1 MKSETYTDPDLISID
16 FCKER
21 EVLVQVFTSL
31 DTASK
36 IKELITRIKTRIPH
50 AKILGATAGAKIES
64 GRLSYQPTL
73 LTVSTFCS
81 SEVHTGLV
89 SSNTD
94 IFKDASDL
102 TRTLMDRSS
111 MPLKAAIVFS
121 EGLHID
127 GEILLRGISNE
138 APELIVAG
146 GMASDNQQFKETFV
160 FTEEGCTD
168 TGFAIALLFG
178 EELTVYNHF
187 NFNWVSLG
195 RTFTVTKAKGNRVW
209 ELDHTPIIDIYK
221 RYLGDQI
228 VQMLPDIGLEFPM
241 IIEGKAIPVARAVMV
256 KHDDGSLSFA
266 GTIEEGSQLRFGFGD
281 SEVIINANK
290 DEAYFRDRPVE
301 SLFVYSCIARLSLV
315 GEDIDQETLP
325 LNQFAPANG
334 FYTYGEF
341 YHVPDEKCNLFLNQ
355 TMTVLGLSEKEVPPA
370 QINPVIHT
378 RDARTSIHSRAM
390 SHFVQEITA
399 DMEKALEAEKMSK
412 EIMLH
417 QSRQATIGE
426 TIEIIAHQW
435 RQPLNII
442 ALVLQDIYI
451 KGELSLL
458 TPEILETQYDK
469 ANSALQYLSQTIDDF
484 RDFMQPDNE
493 VDAFELESVFN
504 DASGLVSGLLK
515 KHHIALENEGSPE
528 LTIHNKKNAL
538 LQVLLILLYN
548 AIDAVQSNRTDD
560 RRIVLSAKHEHGQ
573 IILQVCDNGGGV
585 LPEHLSSIFEPY
597 FTTKSKSH
605 GTGMGLYIAAS
616 LAKHYL
622 QGDLTVHN
630 SEEGACFTLSL
641 AQTFSLDK

>member
-16 FCKER
+16 FCKDR

-31 DTASK
+31 DTASE

-160 FTEEGCTD
+160 FTEEGCTN

-178 EELTVYNHF
+178 EELTVHNHF

-228 VQMLPDIGLEFPM
+228 VQMLPDIGLE
-241 IIEGKAIPVARAVMV
+241 AA
-256 KHDDGSLSFA
+256 LW
-266 GTIEEGSQLRFGFGD
+266 
-281 SEVIINANK
+281 
-290 DEAYFRDRPVE
+290 FRRQ
-301 SLFVYSCIARLSLV
+301 R
-315 GEDIDQETLP
+315 G
-325 LNQFAPANG
+325 
-334 FYTYGEF
+334 
-341 YHVPDEKCNLFLNQ
+341 H
-355 TMTVLGLSEKEVPPA
+355 
-370 QINPVIHT
+370 
-378 RDARTSIHSRAM
+378 
-390 SHFVQEITA
+390 
-399 DMEKALEAEKMSK
+399 
-412 EIMLH
+412 H
-417 QSRQATIGE
+417 QR
-426 TIEIIAHQW
+426 
-435 RQPLNII
+435 
-442 ALVLQDIYI
+442 
-451 KGELSLL
+451 K
-458 TPEILETQYDK
+458 
-469 ANSALQYLSQTIDDF
+469 
-484 RDFMQPDNE
+484 
-493 VDAFELESVFN
+493 
-504 DASGLVSGLLK
+504 
-515 KHHIALENEGSPE
+515 
-528 LTIHNKKNAL
+528 
-538 LQVLLILLYN
+538 
-548 AIDAVQSNRTDD
+548 
-560 RRIVLSAKHEHGQ
+560 
-573 IILQVCDNGGGV
+573 
-585 LPEHLSSIFEPY
+585 
-597 FTTKSKSH
+597 
-605 GTGMGLYIAAS
+605 
-616 LAKHYL
+616 
-622 QGDLTVHN
+622 
-630 SEEGACFTLSL
+630 
-641 AQTFSLDK
+641 